1 MCLFG
6 RGIVRSSNNFGFL
19 GDEPTHPELLNWLAA
34 ELIEGGWT
42 LKRMHKLIMMSR
54 TYQMSSTGQTAGL
67 KADPN
72 NDLLWRFDM
81 RRLAAEEIRDSIL
94 NLTGQLNLKMGG
106 PSIYTEIPAEVARTA
121 SRPGAAW
128 GRSSKE
134 DAARRSVYIF
144 VKRSLH
150 EPFLASFDWA
160 DTDNTCDVRFVTT
173 VPTQT
178 LTMLNSKFLNDSAEV
193 LATRLQGNSQNIS
206 EQVSRA
212 IELATS
218 RPATDADI
226 SDGVKL
232 INTFQQGGMDANQAL
247 QRFCLLVLNLN
258 EFVYL
263 D

>member
-1 MCLFG
+1 M
-6 RGIVRSSNNFGFL
+6 RSSNNFGFL

-34 ELIEGGWT
+34 ELIDGGWT

-94 NLTGQLNLKMGG
+94 NLTGQLNLKMAG

-193 LATRLQGNSQNIS
+193 LATRLQGDSQKIS
-206 EQVSRA
+206 DQVSRA

-218 RPATDADI
+218 RPATDTDI

-232 INTFQQGGMDANQAL
+232 INTFQQSGMDANQAL

>member
-1 MCLFG
+1 
-6 RGIVRSSNNFGFL
+6 
-19 GDEPTHPELLNWLAA
+19 
-34 ELIEGGWT
+34 
-42 LKRMHKLIMMSR
+42 
-54 TYQMSSTGQTAGL
+54 
-67 KADPN
+67 
-72 NDLLWRFDM
+72 M

-94 NLTGQLNLKMGG
+94 NLTGQLNLKMAG
-106 PSIYTEIPAEVARTA
+106 PSIYTEIPAEVAKTA
-121 SRPGAAW
+121 SRPGGAW

-178 LTMLNSKFLNDSAEV
+178 LTMMNSKFLNDSAEE
-193 LATRLQGNSQNIS
+193 LSKRLQEEAEVVS
-206 EQVSRA
+206 EQVGLA

-218 RPATDADI
+218 RPATKQDI
-226 SDGVKL
+226 NEGVML
-232 INTFQQGGMDANQAL
+232 INKFKDNGVDEKQAL

-258 EFVYL
+258 EFVFL